1 MVGGRRTR
9 HSHRPT
15 APPSTTSGAASTSTS
30 GHRRKSQNL
39 LILARPSIG
48 EYNRRHIKD
57 FEHFEEIGNEEKK
70 K

>member
-15 APPSTTSGAASTSTS
+15 APASTTSGAASTSPLATAA
-30 GHRRKSQNL
+30 GAKS
-39 LILARPSIG
+39 ARPSIG
-48 EYNRRHIKD
+48 ENNQRHIKD
-57 FEHFEEIGNEEKK
+57 FEHFEEIGKEEKK